1 MADITI
7 WGGRYSDAKGVDL
20 PKTGGGTARF
30 MDTSPT
36 TAIASDVASGKIFFL
51 ADGTQSTGTSS
62 GGGSADLVLGV
73 IRPDAE
79 LVHQVTYD
87 KHVVADLGKTIPAYK
102 TARETFVASETLSPT
117 IPLDYSTYDYYVV
130 CKGLAIPE
138 YAAGTAYGKGRQEYA
153 MQLGL
158 YDLTFLPAG
167 TYRSQRQ
174 GYSAG
179 AYNVVTPTTKI
190 IYLYWSS
197 SSALTV
203 TGGTSGAQTI
213 LTAPTRTASG
223 QSGQLT
229 LKTPQLTLA
238 GSSSYMT
245 STYYNA
251 LSDIRYQYVIDVWR
265 APKGNLNLDGWG
277 AAQLDKHVADCYA
290 NGGTL
295 T

>member
-62 GGGSADLVLGV
+62 GGGSTDLVLGV

-79 LVHQVTYD
+79 LVHQVKYD
-87 KHVVADLGKTIPAYK
+87 KHVVSDLGKTIPAYK

-130 CKGLAIPE
+130 CRGLAIPE
-138 YAAGTAYGKGRQEYA
+138 YATGTAYGKGRQEYA
-153 MQLGL
+153 VQLGL

-174 GYSAG
+174 GYSAS
-179 AYNVVTPTTKI
+179 AYNVVTPTTRI

-251 LSDIRYQYVIDVWR
+251 LSDIRYQYIIDVWR